1 MADFYATEF
10 VGGPDGTLQPPKKL
24 DGRLVSAKKRRT
36 RATKPTTSA
45 LAVGDRL
52 YLGKLPQGGVMH
64 SIGGVTDTSLGTT
77 TLSVGTTA
85 AFGKYV
91 NGKTLTTIDQPSS
104 IGPKASAAVA
114 GAVTADE
121 DIWLTVGVAAIPA
134 AVIAQFFFEYT
145 IST

>member
-1 MADFYATEF
+1 MADLYALEF

-36 RATKPTTSA
+36 RAVKPAIA

-52 YLGKLPQGGVMH
+52 YLGKLPQGGVLNLI
-64 SIGGVTDTSLGTT
+64 SGNADTSLGTT

-85 AFGKYV
+85 NPTKYV
-91 NGKTLTTIDQPSS
+91 NGKTLTATDAPSA
-104 IGPKASAAVA
+104 IGPKASAGVLQPVA
-114 GAVTADE
+114 ADE
-121 DIWLTVGVAAIPA
+121 DIWLTVGTAGIPA
-134 AVIAQFFFEYT
+134 GVVLSFSWEYT